1 MSPPSSSLGSSYIVI
16 KKIHWQGKAETMA
29 PSIFKKVKLRLNR
42 TKEETPFQKPGD
54 IPDID
59 ASKVPAP
66 DAASIPVRDAET
78 PPPTYQKAETK
89 PKPSSPT
96 ERVATTTKDFKIASK
111 PWLEV
116 TVEPSYNLEPIEFI
130 TEKSTP
136 QWRWPNTHV
145 RAWLLAV
152 LTNEINSKPLL
163 ALEIVE
169 EEMGIGANLYCRT
182 RLYWTRVLDCEDGE
196 MVYMKLMGMR
206 EKEGAVPEF
215 CHVRKR

>member
-1 MSPPSSSLGSSYIVI
+1 
-16 KKIHWQGKAETMA
+16 MA
-29 PSIFKKVKLRLNR
+29 PSVFKKVKLRLNR
-42 TKEETPFQKPGD
+42 TKEGTSFQEPGD

-59 ASKVPAP
+59 ASKVPTP
-66 DAASIPVRDAET
+66 DTASIPVRDAET
-78 PPPTYQKAETK
+78 PPTTYQKAETK

-96 ERVATTTKDFKIASK
+96 EGGVTTTKDFKIPSK

-116 TVEPSYNLEPIEFI
+116 TVEPSYNPEPIEFI
-130 TEKSTP
+130 TENSTP

-152 LTNEINSKPLL
+152 LTNEIKCKPLL

-182 RLYWTRVLDCEDGE
+182 RLYWTRVLDGEDGE
-196 MVYMKLMGMR
+196 MVYKRLMGMR
-206 EKEGAVPEF
+206 EKEGAVPEI